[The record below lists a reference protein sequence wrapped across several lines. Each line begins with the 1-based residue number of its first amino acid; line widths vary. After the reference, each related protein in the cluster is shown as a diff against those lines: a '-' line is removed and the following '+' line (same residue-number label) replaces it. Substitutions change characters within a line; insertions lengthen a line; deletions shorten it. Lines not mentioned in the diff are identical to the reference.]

1 MTITLTRTGFSF
13 TFPEVLELVLEL
25 VLVLAERV
33 WVGPDELE
41 SNQEPE
47 LLPLRPRP
55 LRSLRLHL
63 LLPFHRLRLVHG

>member
-47 LLPLRPRP
+47 LPPPLPRP
-55 LRSLRLHL
+55 LRSLRLHHL
-63 LLPFHRLRLVHG
+63 LLFHPLRLVHS